1 MEDTNYWQ
9 RLNRRRFSR
18 RTALSGAGTLV
29 LGGAAAMVVG
39 CGGNGSGNG
48 NGGPTRTPYTE
59 DPKTGGSITRG
70 RAVTVLGID
79 PHLDLTGLDIDVHLP
94 VPIHLAARRRA
105 SHLQQP
111 GGIAGAPEP

>member
-39 CGGNGSGNG
+39 CGGNGNDGV
-48 NGGPTRTPYTE
+48 NGGPTRTLHPRT
-59 DPKTGGSITRG
+59 PKQ
-70 RAVTVLGID
+70 V
-79 PHLDLTGLDIDVHLP
+79 
-94 VPIHLAARRRA
+94 AR
-105 SHLQQP
+105 
-111 GGIAGAPEP
+111 